1 MDGIHD
7 LTKGHIPT
15 LIRKIAVPASV
26 GFFFHTMYN
35 VVDTYYAGFISTEA
49 LAALSLSFPLFFIIL
64 AMSSGVSTGTTAL
77 ISNSLGEG
85 NKEKAKDYAAQAV
98 SFGVLLSIV
107 LTILGLV
114 LSPSLAR
121 LLGASGSY
129 LSITLSYIN
138 VIFYGT
144 VTFVLIQTFNSS
156 LVATGDT
163 KKLRNYLIIGF
174 FLNLVL
180 DPWFLLGGFG
190 LPPLGF
196 AGIALA
202 TVIIQL
208 LGAIYIGWNAVML
221 GMLSKDFWKRMIPR
235 KQLYLDIASQGFPA
249 SMNMMTVA
257 IGIFVITYFV
267 SWFGQNGVAAYGIAV
282 RIEQIA
288 VLPTVGLHIAALSLV
303 GQNNGAKKF
312 SRILETYKKTIT
324 YGLYTV
330 TIGYVLVALFARQLM
345 QLFTTEAGVVS
356 VGVQYLHISL
366 LISWSYALL
375 FVTISTLQGM
385 KKPMAAIWIG
395 IYRQIVAPLIAFPV
409 LASLFGLM
417 GIWWGIFIIS
427 WSAALITILY
437 GRMVMKGI
445 VG

>member
-1 MDGIHD
+1 MDSAYD

-77 ISNSLGEG
+77 ISNALGEG
-85 NKEKAKDYAAQAV
+85 DKEKAKDYAAQAV
-98 SFGVLLSIV
+98 SFGVLLSVV
-107 LTILGLV
+107 LTILGLA

-129 LSITLSYIN
+129 LGITLSYIN

-180 DPWFLLGGFG
+180 DPWFLFGGFG
-190 LPPLGF
+190 LPSLGF

-202 TVIIQL
+202 TIIIQL
-208 LGAIYIGWNAVML
+208 LGAIYIGWSVVKL

-288 VLPTVGLHIAALSLV
+288 LLPTVGLHIAALSLV
-303 GQNNGAKKF
+303 GQNNGAKKN
-312 SRILETYKKTIT
+312 SRIMETYKKTVT

-345 QLFTTEAGVVS
+345 QLFTAEAEVVS
-356 VGVQYLHISL
+356 VGVQYLHIAL
-366 LISWSYALL
+366 FISWSYVLL
-375 FVTISTLQGM
+375 FVTISALQGM
-385 KKPMAAIWIG
+385 KKPMIAIGIG
-395 IYRQIVAPLIAFPV
+395 IYRQIAAPLIAFPV
-409 LASLFGLM
+409 LASFFGLP

-427 WSAALITILY
+427 WSAALITVWY
-437 GRMVMKGI
+437 GRRVIKGI